1 MSATAAQIQQLR
13 RMVAEPT
20 STTYSDDAIVV
31 YIERY
36 ALLDANGKEPFTLDA
51 STTPPTWEE
60 NTSWIPTYDLAAAA
74 ADMWAEKAATLAPN
88 FDFNADG
95 ASYTR
100 SQAYEQAMKQSRYWG
115 SRRRPVGMVSHMWPE
130 PGNSNTASW
139 LGNAPETD

>member
-20 STTYSDDAIVV
+20 ATTYTDDAVAV

-51 STTPPTWEE
+51 STTPPTWDE

-74 ADMWAEKAATLAPN
+74 ADMWAEKAALLAAN
-88 FDFNADG
+88 YDFSADG
-95 ASYTR
+95 GQFTR
-100 SQAYEQAMKQSRYWG
+100 SQAYEQTMKQSRYWAA
-115 SRRRPVGMVSHMWPE
+115 RRRAVGVRTHMWPE
-130 PGNSNTASW
+130 PENGTES
-139 LGNAPETD
+139 D